1 MAVIQGRTRLQ
12 LETAIGYNL
21 GAIFEGSFTAV
32 SSTTANTDTKWKGG
46 ADDANGKWLHVTSG
60 NRTGQIK
67 RVTDSTD
74 AGVLTHDA
82 LTGGAPSVDDTY
94 LLWDEEYRPDAIYS
108 YINDAILEATDR
120 FYDDAEDVSLFADGY
135 QKQFEIPSGISM
147 IQKLQYRSNFKSKT
161 IDNANSAWTGGTNV
175 TVGTDTKLKKQ
186 GTASN
191 KLTIGSVSA
200 GDIIAYKNFSAMDLS
215 DYTHIEWWSRASF
228 DTTAGDYKLLL
239 SSTAAGASAEL
250 VISFPAV
257 GNDQWVFHRV
267 SMGATEI
274 DRATAIISVGIEDDV
289 GDNDNNL
296 LFIDGIRAIHH
307 QEESF
312 TDVPRRLWSVDR
324 SARSLQLTDSARSMI
339 GYNMLKI
346 IGGDKAALL
355 SADTDTSE
363 VPDAFIIARATA
375 RALAAAP
382 ASEER
387 RNQSGFWERIGN
399 RYFNRLPMLV
409 NARIVE

>member
-21 GAIFEGSFTAV
+21 GAIFEDSFT
-32 SSTTANTDTKWKGG
+32 SNTSTIVNTDTKWKGG
-46 ADDANGKWLHVTSG
+46 AGDANGKWLHVTSG
-60 NRTGQIK
+60 NRTGQIV
-67 RVTDSTD
+67 RVNDSTD
-74 AGVLTHDA
+74 AGVLIHDA
-82 LTGGAPSVDDTY
+82 LSGGEASSDDY

-108 YINDAILEATDR
+108 YINDAILEATGR
-120 FYDDAEDVSLFADGY
+120 FYDDAEDISLFADGS
-135 QKQFEIPSGISM
+135 QKQFSVPSGISM

-175 TVGTDTKLKKQ
+175 TVGTDTKLKKE

-191 KLTIGSVSA
+191 KLTIGNIAA

-215 DYTHIEWWSRASF
+215 DYTHIEWWSRADV

-239 SSTAAGASAEL
+239 SSTAAGVSAEL
-250 VISFPAV
+250 LLDFPAV
-257 GNDQWVFHRV
+257 GNDKWVFHRV

-274 DRATAIISVGIEDDV
+274 DRATAIISVGIEADV
-289 GDNDNNL
+289 ERDNRI

-324 SARSLQLTDSARSMI
+324 STRSLQLTDSARSMI

-346 IGGDKAALL
+346 IGGDKPALL
-355 SADTDTSE
+355 SADTEISE

-382 ASEER
+382 ASEEN

-399 RYFNRLPMLV
+399 GYFNRMPMLTNV
-409 NARIVE
+409 RIVE

>member
-21 GAIFEGSFTAV
+21 GAIFDGSWTAV
-32 SSTTANTDTKWKGG
+32 SNTTTNTDTKWKGG
-46 ADDANGKWLHVTSG
+46 ADDANGKWLHATSG
-60 NRTGQIK
+60 GEAGEIV

-82 LTGGAPSVDDTY
+82 LTGRPDVGETY

-108 YINDAILEATDR
+108 YINDAILEATGR
-120 FYDDAEDVSLFADGY
+120 FYDDAEDISLFADGS
-135 QKQFEIPSGISM
+135 QKGFALPSGISM
-147 IQKLQYRSNFKSKT
+147 IQKLQYRSIFKSKT
-161 IDNANSAWTGGTNV
+161 IDNANSVWATHGSNTAAVDTN
-175 TVGTDTKLKKQ
+175 LKKE

-191 KLTIGSVSA
+191 KIGLVSVTA
-200 GDIIAYKNFSAMDLS
+200 GDRVVSKDFTAMDLS
-215 DYTHIEWWSRASF
+215 DYTHIEWWARSSRP
-228 DTTAGDYKLLL
+228 TTAGQLKLLL
-239 SSTAAGASAEL
+239 DDTSEAASPVEL
-250 VISFPAV
+250 LAFPALAE
-257 GNDQWVFHRV
+257 DTWTFCRV
-267 SMGATEI
+267 ELAKADE
-274 DRATAIISVGIEDDV
+274 DTAIVSVGIEDDADI
-289 GDNDNNL
+289 GDGTL
-296 LFIDGIRAIHH
+296 WIDGIRATHS
-307 QEESF
+307 QEQSF

-324 SARSLQLTDSARSMI
+324 STRSLQLTDSARSMI

-346 IGGDKAALL
+346 IGGDKPALL

-382 ASEER
+382 ASEEN

-399 RYFNRLPMLV
+399 GYFNRMPMLTNV
-409 NARIVE
+409 RIVE

>member
-21 GAIFEGSFTAV
+21 GAIFEGSWTAV
-32 SSTTANTDTKWKGG
+32 SSATANTDTKWKGG
-46 ADDANGKWLHVTSG
+46 AGDANGKWLHVTSG
-60 NRTGQIK
+60 NRAGQIV
-67 RVTDSTD
+67 RVNDSTD
-74 AGVLTHDA
+74 AGVLIHDA
-82 LTGGAPSVDDTY
+82 LSGGEASSDDY

-120 FYDDAEDVSLFADGY
+120 FYDDAEDITLFADGV
-135 QKQFEIPSGISM
+135 QKAFSIPSGISM
-147 IQKLQYRSNFKSKT
+147 IQKLQYRSVFKSKT
-161 IDNANSAWTGGTNV
+161 IDNANSKWTGGTNV
-175 TVGTDTKLKKQ
+175 DVDADTNLKKE

-191 KLTIGSVSA
+191 KLTIGAVSA
-200 GDIIAYKNFSAMDLS
+200 GAIIAYKNFSAMDLS
-215 DYTHIEWWSRASF
+215 DYTHIEWWSRADF
-228 DTTAGDYKLLL
+228 DTTAGDYQLLL

-250 VISFPAV
+250 VIPFPAV
-257 GNDQWVFHRV
+257 GNDAWVFHRV

-274 DRATAIISVGIEDDV
+274 DRAGAIISVGIEADTDR
-289 GDNDNNL
+289 DNKI

-307 QEESF
+307 QEQSF

-324 SARSLQLTDSARSMI
+324 SSRSLQLTNSARSMI

-346 IGGDKAALL
+346 IGGDKPALL
-355 SADTDTSE
+355 SANASTTE
-363 VPDAFIIARATA
+363 VSDAFIIARATA

-382 ASEER
+382 ASEEN

-399 RYFNRLPMLV
+399 GYFNRMPMLV
-409 NARIVE
+409 NVRIVE

>member
-21 GAIFEGSFTAV
+21 GAIFDGSWTAV
-32 SSTTANTDTKWKGG
+32 SNTTTNTDTKWKGG
-46 ADDANGKWLHVTSG
+46 ADDANGKWLHATSG
-60 NRTGQIK
+60 GEAGEIV

-82 LTGGAPSVDDTY
+82 LTGRPEVGETY

-120 FYDDAEDVSLFADGY
+120 FYDDAEDISLFADGA
-135 QKQFEIPSGISM
+135 QKGFSIPSGISM
-147 IQKLQYRSNFKSKT
+147 IQKLQYRSVFKSKT
-161 IDNANSAWTGGTNV
+161 IDNANSVWATHGSNTAAVDTN
-175 TVGTDTKLKKQ
+175 LKKE

-191 KLTIGSVSA
+191 KIGLVSVSA
-200 GDIIAYKNFSAMDLS
+200 GDRVVSKDFTAMDLS
-215 DYTHIEWWSRASF
+215 DYTHIEWWARSSRT
-228 DTTAGDYKLLL
+228 TTAGQLKLLL
-239 SSTAAGASAEL
+239 DDTSEAASPVEL
-250 VISFPAV
+250 LAFPALAE
-257 GNDQWVFHRV
+257 DTWTFCRV
-267 SMGATEI
+267 ELAKADE
-274 DRATAIISVGIEDDV
+274 DTAIVSVGIEDDADI
-289 GDNDNNL
+289 GDGTL
-296 LFIDGIRAIHH
+296 WIDGIRATHS
-307 QEESF
+307 QEQSF

-324 SARSLQLTDSARSMI
+324 SSRSLQLTDSARSMI

-346 IGGDKAALL
+346 IGGDKPALL

-382 ASEER
+382 ASEEN

-399 RYFNRLPMLV
+399 GYFNRMPMLTNV
-409 NARIVE
+409 RIVE

>member
-21 GAIFEGSFTAV
+21 GAIFEGSWTAV
-32 SSTTANTDTKWKGG
+32 SNTTTNTDTKWKGG
-46 ADDANGKWLHVTSG
+46 ADDANGKWLHPTNGGEAGEIV
-60 NRTGQIK
+60 

-82 LTGGAPSVDDTY
+82 LSGTPSVDETY

-120 FYDDAEDVSLFADGY
+120 FYDDAEDISLFADGA
-135 QKQFEIPSGISM
+135 QKAFEIPSGISM
-147 IQKLQYRSNFKSKT
+147 IQKLQYRRIFKSKT
-161 IDNANSAWTGGTNV
+161 IDNANSNWTGGTNV
-175 TVGTDTKLKKQ
+175 TVDADTNLKKE

-200 GDIIAYKNFSAMDLS
+200 GDIIAYKNFSAMNLS

-239 SSTAAGASAEL
+239 SSTAAGVSAEEVL
-250 VISFPAV
+250 PFPAV
-257 GNDQWVFHRV
+257 GNDAWVFHRV
-267 SMGATEI
+267 ALAKA
-274 DRATAIISVGIEDDV
+274 DDDTAIISVGIEDDV
-289 GDNDNNL
+289 GDNDNQTL
-296 LFIDGIRAIHH
+296 WIDGVRATHTRE
-307 QEESF
+307 QSF
-312 TDVPRRLWSVDR
+312 TDVPRRLWRVDR
-324 SARSLQLTDSARSMI
+324 GNRQLQLTDSARSMI
-339 GYNMLKI
+339 GYGMLKI
-346 IGGDKAALL
+346 IGGDKPALL
-355 SADTDTSE
+355 SANASTTE
-363 VPDAFIIARATA
+363 VSDAFIIARATA

-382 ASEER
+382 ASEEN

-399 RYFNRLPMLV
+399 GYFNRMPMLV
-409 NARIVE
+409 NVRIVE

>member
-21 GAIFEGSFTAV
+21 GAIFDGSWTAV
-32 SSTTANTDTKWKGG
+32 SNTTTNTDTKWKGG
-46 ADDANGKWLHVTSG
+46 ADDANGKWLHATSG
-60 NRTGQIK
+60 GEAGEIV

-82 LTGGAPSVDDTY
+82 LTGRPEVGETY

-108 YINDAILEATDR
+108 YINDAILEATGR
-120 FYDDAEDVSLFADGY
+120 FYDDAEDISLFADGA
-135 QKQFEIPSGISM
+135 QKGFSIPSGISM
-147 IQKLQYRSNFKSKT
+147 IQKLQYRSVFKSKT
-161 IDNANSAWTGGTNV
+161 IDNANSVWATHGSNTAAVDTN
-175 TVGTDTKLKKQ
+175 LKKE

-191 KLTIGSVSA
+191 KIGLVSVSA
-200 GDIIAYKNFSAMDLS
+200 GDRVVSKDFTAMDLS
-215 DYTHIEWWSRASF
+215 DYTHIEWWARSSRP
-228 DTTAGDYKLLL
+228 TTAGQLKLLL
-239 SSTAAGASAEL
+239 DDTSEAASPVEL
-250 VISFPAV
+250 LAFPALAE
-257 GNDQWVFHRV
+257 DTWTFCRV
-267 SMGATEI
+267 ELAKADE
-274 DRATAIISVGIEDDV
+274 DTAIVSVGIEDDADI
-289 GDNDNNL
+289 GDGTL
-296 LFIDGIRAIHH
+296 WIDGIRATHS
-307 QEESF
+307 QEQSF

-324 SARSLQLTDSARSMI
+324 SSRSLQLTDSARSMI

-346 IGGDKAALL
+346 IGGDKPALL

-382 ASEER
+382 ASEEN

-399 RYFNRLPMLV
+399 GYFNRMPMLTNV
-409 NARIVE
+409 RIVE